1 MQRQA
6 YRSSCEFF
14 GGGVRFRTNPR
25 ASLTSQNTKVTR
37 VVTTVTRLDTP
48 KPHRYHLRFR
58 FQHGTSPRVMFESL
72 SDKLKRTLKNLRGEG
87 VLTKEHVDAALREI
101 RLALLEADVNYK
113 VAKDFIAS
121 VQQKAEGQQVWQ
133 ELKPSEQVVK
143 IVFDEL
149 VELLGGQSSRLVFTK
164 QLPNTVMVVGLQG
177 SGKTTSTGKIARW
190 LAKNQERKP
199 LLLSVDVY
207 RPAAREQLRVIAKAT
222 GQQIFEYPESNDP
235 LTLVRE
241 AQKHA
246 QQTGFDTLLID
257 TAGRLHIDDELME
270 ELVNIKNETHPV
282 KILFVADAMTG
293 QDAVRSAEES
303 HRRIGITGVILT
315 KMDGDAR
322 GGAALSI
329 KQVTG
334 QPVKFVGVGE
344 RYDALEPF
352 YPDRVAQRILGMGD
366 VLSLIEEVQAKV
378 DQEEAEEQLKKLQK
392 NEFTLD
398 DFRSQLRQVKKL
410 GSFSKIMKLLPDQLL
425 GGMGMPQ
432 LNDEQSAMME
442 KELKRTEAIIDS
454 MTWAERND
462 HRILNANRRRRIARG
477 SGTNV
482 TAVNQLIK
490 QYVEMRQMMRQL
502 SSSGLF
508 GGGGLKSKMLRKMTG
523 MPDMAG
529 FSGDDGELPQLPTG
543 PMGASPSRR
552 SKKKQHKR
560 KRKKRK

>member
-1 MQRQA
+1 
-6 YRSSCEFF
+6 
-14 GGGVRFRTNPR
+14 
-25 ASLTSQNTKVTR
+25 
-37 VVTTVTRLDTP
+37 
-48 KPHRYHLRFR
+48 
-58 FQHGTSPRVMFESL
+58 
-72 SDKLKRTLKNLRGEG
+72 
-87 VLTKEHVDAALREI
+87 
-101 RLALLEADVNYK
+101 
-113 VAKDFIAS
+113 
-121 VQQKAEGQQVWQ
+121 
-133 ELKPSEQVVK
+133 
-143 IVFDEL
+143 
-149 VELLGGQSSRLVFTK
+149 
-164 QLPNTVMVVGLQG
+164 MVVGLQG

-190 LAKNQERKP
+190 LADNQERKP

-207 RPAAREQLRVIAKAT
+207 RPAAREQLKVIAKAT
-222 GQQIFEYPESNDP
+222 GQQIFEHPESNDP

-241 AQKHA
+241 AQSTRNKPGS
-246 QQTGFDTLLID
+246 TRCSSTPP
-257 TAGRLHIDDELME
+257 GRLHIDDALME
-270 ELVNIKNETHPV
+270 ELVQIKNETHPV
-282 KILFVADAMTG
+282 EILFVADAMTG
-293 QDAVRSAEES
+293 QDAVRSAEEF
-303 HRRIGITGVILT
+303 HRRVGITGVILT

-378 DQEEAEEQLKKLQK
+378 DQDEAEEQLKKLQK

-454 MTWAERND
+454 MTWEERND

-477 SGTNV
+477 SGSNV
-482 TAVNQLIK
+482 APSIN
-490 QYVEMRQMMRQL
+490 
-502 SSSGLF
+502 SSSN
-508 GGGGLKSKMLRKMTG
+508 T
-523 MPDMAG
+523 
-529 FSGDDGELPQLPTG
+529 
-543 PMGASPSRR
+543 SRCGR
-552 SKKKQHKR
+552 
-560 KRKKRK
+560 

>member
-1 MQRQA
+1 
-6 YRSSCEFF
+6 
-14 GGGVRFRTNPR
+14 
-25 ASLTSQNTKVTR
+25 
-37 VVTTVTRLDTP
+37 
-48 KPHRYHLRFR
+48 
-58 FQHGTSPRVMFESL
+58 MFESL

-87 VLTKEHVDAALREI
+87 VRTPEHVDAALREI

-121 VQQKAEGQQVWQ
+121 VKEKADGQQVWQ

-149 VELLGGQSSRLVFTK
+149 VELLGGTSSRLVFTK
-164 QLPNTVMVVGLQG
+164 TTPNVVMIVGLQG
-177 SGKTTSTGKIARW
+177 SGKTTSTGKIAMW
-190 LAKNQERKP
+190 LAKNQQRKP
-199 LLLSVDVY
+199 LLVSTDVN
-207 RPAAREQLRVIAKAT
+207 RPAAREQLKVIAKAT
-222 GQQIFEYPESNDP
+222 GQSIFEKPESNNAVE
-235 LTLVRE
+235 LAREAYRE
-241 AQKHA
+241 AQQK
-246 QQTGFDTLLID
+246 GYDTLLID
-257 TAGRLHIDDELME
+257 TAGRLHVDDELME
-270 ELVNIKNETHPV
+270 ELVRIKSDTRPV
-282 KILFVADAMTG
+282 EILFVADAMTG
-293 QDAVRSAEES
+293 QDAVRSGEEF
-303 HRRIGITGVILT
+303 HRRVGITGVVLT

-344 RYDALEPF
+344 KYDALEAF

-366 VLSLIEEVQAKV
+366 VLSLIEEVQSKV
-378 DQEEAEEQLKKLQK
+378 DQSEAEEQLKKLQK

-432 LNDEQSAMME
+432 LTDEQSTVME

-454 MTWAERND
+454 MTRVERAD

-477 SGTNV
+477 SGTSV
-482 TAVNQLIK
+482 ASVNQLIK

-502 SSSGLF
+502 SGSGLF
-508 GGGGLKSKMLRKMTG
+508 GGSGLKGKMMRKIAG
-523 MPDMAG
+523 MSGLPDLEGMADG
-529 FSGDDGELPQLPTG
+529 NGGELPAG
-543 PMGASPSRR
+543 PSRQKL
-552 SKKKQHKR
+552 KK
-560 KRKKRK
+560 KRKKKRR